1 MPSACAKAGIECMIK
16 SLGAEWGRDGFRF
29 VGIAPG
35 PIPTKGAFSRLDPSG
50 RFEEAMLGMIP
61 ANRTGEVEEIA
72 NLAAYLCS
80 DYAAWIS
87 GQIITLDGGETVSNA
102 GEFNGLRQVSSA
114 EWDMMEAMIRGV
126 NKKKAD
132 DIDREG
138 AAR

>member
-1 MPSACAKAGIECMIK
+1 MMLSCTLLTVPPTRITLTPHALCCGDAQ
-16 SLGAEWGRDGFRF
+16 
-29 VGIAPG
+29 G

-50 RFEEAMLGMIP
+50 RFEKAMLDMIP
-61 ANRTGEVEEIA
+61 ANRTGEVSEIA
-72 NLAAYLCS
+72 NLASYLCS
-80 DYAAWIS
+80 DYASWIS
-87 GQIITLDGGETVSNA
+87 GQIVTLDGGETVLNA
-102 GEFNGLRQVSSA
+102 GEFNQLRQVTSQ